1 MTRTLTRTVW
11 TVCPKGRPQDAE
23 LLFASE
29 VRAFDVA
36 FDWSVELGGAP
47 ILIRCNGQ
55 DWAEVVA

>member
-1 MTRTLTRTVW
+1 MTRTLTRTIW

-23 LLFASE
+23 HTDTE
-29 VRAFDVA
+29 DRAFDVA